1 MAGNRTLKLSIL
13 ADVDDLKKKLG
24 QGEQE
29 VQRIFIQCAAVP
41 AAQPNAQL
49 SPQLEPI
56 HGDDT

>member
-29 VQRIFIQCAAVP
+29 VKGF
-41 AAQPNAQL
+41 
-49 SPQLEPI
+49 
-56 HGDDT
+56 GD